1 VLEASEALLAFDVPV
16 PPEDPT
22 LALLSTVVDDLLGLT
37 EVLVEEPED
46 LLAVDVELEVA
57 DLLTE
62 VATAEVVVLLAVV
75 NVAVLEAVAMEA
87 DFAAAAAA
95 AFAAAALA
103 AACCAAVKVV
113 VAAAEKLAA
122 PVMATNKQMTNELGI
137 NFIMTPSAG

>member
-1 VLEASEALLAFDVPV
+1 MLEASEALLDFDVPV

-22 LALLSTVVDDLLGLT
+22 LALLATVVDDLLGLT
-37 EVLVEEPED
+37 EVLVEEPE
-46 LLAVDVELEVA
+46 

-75 NVAVLEAVAMEA
+75 NVAVLEAVA
-87 DFAAAAAA
+87 AAAAAA

>member
-1 VLEASEALLAFDVPV
+1 MLEASEALLAFDVPV

-22 LALLSTVVDDLLGLT
+22 LALLATVVDDLLGLT
-37 EVLVEEPED
+37 EVLVEDPEE

-75 NVAVLEAVAMEA
+75 NVAVLEAVAVAA

-95 AFAAAALA
+95 AFAA

>member
-1 VLEASEALLAFDVPV
+1 MLEASEALLALDVPV

-22 LALLSTVVDDLLGLT
+22 LALLATVVDDLLGLT
-37 EVLVEEPED
+37 EVLVEDPED
-46 LLAVDVELEVA
+46 ILAVDVELEVA

-75 NVAVLEAVAMEA
+75 NVAVLEAVA
-87 DFAAAAAA
+87 AAAAAA

-113 VAAAEKLAA
+113 VAAAEKLAV

>member
-1 VLEASEALLAFDVPV
+1 MLEASEALLAFDVPV

-22 LALLSTVVDDLLGLT
+22 LALLATVVDDLLGLT
-37 EVLVEEPED
+37 EVLVEDPED
-46 LLAVDVELEVA
+46 ILAVDVELEVA

-75 NVAVLEAVAMEA
+75 NVAVLEAVAAAA

-95 AFAAAALA
+95 AFAA

>member
-22 LALLSTVVDDLLGLT
+22 FALLATVVDDLLGLT

-75 NVAVLEAVAMEA
+75 NVAVLAAVAVAA

-95 AFAAAALA
+95 ALAAAALA
-103 AACCAAVKVV
+103 AACC
-113 VAAAEKLAA
+113 
-122 PVMATNKQMTNELGI
+122 
-137 NFIMTPSAG
+137 

>member
-1 VLEASEALLAFDVPV
+1 MLEASEALLALDVPV

-22 LALLSTVVDDLLGLT
+22 LALLATVVDDSLGLT
-37 EVLVEEPED
+37 EVLVEDPED
-46 LLAVDVELEVA
+46 ILAVDVELEVA

-95 AFAAAALA
+95 
-103 AACCAAVKVV
+103 CCAAVKVV

-137 NFIMTPSAG
+137 NFIMTPNAG

>member
-1 VLEASEALLAFDVPV
+1 MLEASEALLAFDDPV

-22 LALLSTVVDDLLGLT
+22 LPLLATVVDDLLGLT
-37 EVLVEEPED
+37 EVLVEDPED
-46 LLAVDVELEVA
+46 ILAVDVELEVA

-75 NVAVLEAVAMEA
+75 NVAVLEAVAVAA
-87 DFAAAAAA
+87 DFAAA
-95 AFAAAALA
+95 A

-137 NFIMTPSAG
+137 NFIMTPNAG

>member
-1 VLEASEALLAFDVPV
+1 MLEASEALLALDVPV

-22 LALLSTVVDDLLGLT
+22 LALLATVVDDLLGLT
-37 EVLVEEPED
+37 EVLVEDPED
-46 LLAVDVELEVA
+46 ILAVDVELEVA

-75 NVAVLEAVAMEA
+75 NVAVLEAVA
-87 DFAAAAAA
+87 AAAAAA

-113 VAAAEKLAA
+113 VATAEKLAA
-122 PVMATNKQMTNELGI
+122 PVMATNKQMTKELGI

>member
-1 VLEASEALLAFDVPV
+1 MLEASEALLAFDVPV

-22 LALLSTVVDDLLGLT
+22 LALLATVVDDLLGLT

-46 LLAVDVELEVA
+46 LLSVDVELEVA

-75 NVAVLEAVAMEA
+75 NVAVLEAVAAAA

-95 AFAAAALA
+95 AFAA

>member
-1 VLEASEALLAFDVPV
+1 MLEASEALLDFDVPV

-22 LALLSTVVDDLLGLT
+22 LALLATVVDDLLGLT
-37 EVLVEEPED
+37 EVLVEDPED
-46 LLAVDVELEVA
+46 ILAVDVELEVA

-75 NVAVLEAVAMEA
+75 NVAVLEAVA
-87 DFAAAAAA
+87 AAAAAA

>member
-1 VLEASEALLAFDVPV
+1 MLEASEALLAFDVPV

-22 LALLSTVVDDLLGLT
+22 LALLATVVDDSLGLT

-62 VATAEVVVLLAVV
+62 VATAEVVVLLAVA
-75 NVAVLEAVAMEA
+75 NAAVLE
-87 DFAAAAAA
+87 AAAAA

-113 VAAAEKLAA
+113 VATAEKLAA

>member
-1 VLEASEALLAFDVPV
+1 MLEASEALLAFDVPV
-16 PPEDPT
+16 LLEDPT
-22 LALLSTVVDDLLGLT
+22 LALLATVVDDLLGLT

-62 VATAEVVVLLAVV
+62 VATAEVVVLLAVA
-75 NVAVLEAVAMEA
+75 NVAVLEAVAVAA

-95 AFAAAALA
+95 AFAA

>member
-22 LALLSTVVDDLLGLT
+22 LALLATVVDDLLGLT

-46 LLAVDVELEVA
+46 LL
-57 DLLTE
+57 TE
-62 VATAEVVVLLAVV
+62 VATAEVVVLLAVA
-75 NVAVLEAVAMEA
+75 NVAVLEAVAVAA
-87 DFAAAAAA
+87 DFAAAA

-103 AACCAAVKVV
+103 AACCCAAVKVV

>member
-22 LALLSTVVDDLLGLT
+22 LALLATVVDDLLGLT

-46 LLAVDVELEVA
+46 ILAVDVELEVA

-75 NVAVLEAVAMEA
+75 NVAVLEAVA
-87 DFAAAAAA
+87 AAAAAA

>member
-1 VLEASEALLAFDVPV
+1 MLEASEALLAFDVPV

>member
-1 VLEASEALLAFDVPV
+1 MLEASEALLDFDVPV
-16 PPEDPT
+16 PPADPT
-22 LALLSTVVDDLLGLT
+22 LALLATVVDDLLGLT

-57 DLLTE
+57 DLFTE

-75 NVAVLEAVAMEA
+75 NVAVLEAA
-87 DFAAAAAA
+87 
-95 AFAAAALA
+95 AAAALA
-103 AACCAAVKVV
+103 AACCCAAVKVV
-113 VAAAEKLAA
+113 VATAEKLAA

>member
-1 VLEASEALLAFDVPV
+1 MLEASEALLALDVPV

-22 LALLSTVVDDLLGLT
+22 LALLATVVDDLLGLT
-37 EVLVEEPED
+37 EVLVEDPED
-46 LLAVDVELEVA
+46 ILAVDVELEVA

-75 NVAVLEAVAMEA
+75 NVAVLEAVAAAA

-95 AFAAAALA
+95 AFAA

-137 NFIMTPSAG
+137 NFIMTPSAD

>member
-1 VLEASEALLAFDVPV
+1 VLEASEALLDFDVPV
-16 PPEDPT
+16 PPADPT
-22 LALLSTVVDDLLGLT
+22 LALLATVVDDLLGLT
-37 EVLVEEPED
+37 EVLVEDPED
-46 LLAVDVELEVA
+46 ILAVDVELEVA

-75 NVAVLEAVAMEA
+75 NVAVLEAVAVAA

-95 AFAAAALA
+95 AFAA

>member
-22 LALLSTVVDDLLGLT
+22 LALLATVVDDLLGLT

-75 NVAVLEAVAMEA
+75 NVAVLEAVAVAA

-95 AFAAAALA
+95 AFAA

-113 VAAAEKLAA
+113 VAAAEKLAV

>member
-1 VLEASEALLAFDVPV
+1 VLEASEALLDFDVPV
-16 PPEDPT
+16 PPADPT
-22 LALLSTVVDDLLGLT
+22 LALLATVVDDLLGLT

-57 DLLTE
+57 DLFTE

-75 NVAVLEAVAMEA
+75 NVAVLEAVAAAA

-95 AFAAAALA
+95 AFAA

>member
-1 VLEASEALLAFDVPV
+1 MLEASEALLDFDVPV

-22 LALLSTVVDDLLGLT
+22 LALLATVVDDLLGLT

-46 LLAVDVELEVA
+46 ILAVDAELEVA
-57 DLLTE
+57 DLVTE
-62 VATAEVVVLLAVV
+62 VATAEVVVLLAVA
-75 NVAVLEAVAMEA
+75 NVAVLEAVAVAA

-95 AFAAAALA
+95 AFAA

>member
-1 VLEASEALLAFDVPV
+1 MLEASEALLAFDVPV

-22 LALLSTVVDDLLGLT
+22 LALLATVVDDLLGLT
-37 EVLVEEPED
+37 EVFVEDPED

-57 DLLTE
+57 DLFTE

-75 NVAVLEAVAMEA
+75 NVAVLEAVAVAA

-95 AFAAAALA
+95 AFAA

>member
-1 VLEASEALLAFDVPV
+1 MLEASEALLDFDVPV

-22 LALLSTVVDDLLGLT
+22 LALLATVVDDLLGLT

-57 DLLTE
+57 DLVTE

-75 NVAVLEAVAMEA
+75 NVAVLEAVAAAA

-95 AFAAAALA
+95 AFAA

>member
-1 VLEASEALLAFDVPV
+1 MLEASEALLAFDVPV

-22 LALLSTVVDDLLGLT
+22 LALLATVVDDLLGLT
-37 EVLVEEPED
+37 EVLVEDPED
-46 LLAVDVELEVA
+46 ILAVDVELEVA

-95 AFAAAALA
+95 AFAAAA
-103 AACCAAVKVV
+103 CCAAVKVV

>member
-22 LALLSTVVDDLLGLT
+22 LALLATVVDDLLGLT

-46 LLAVDVELEVA
+46 LL
-57 DLLTE
+57 TE
-62 VATAEVVVLLAVV
+62 VATAEVVVLLAVA
-75 NVAVLEAVAMEA
+75 NVAVLEAVAVAA

-95 AFAAAALA
+95 AFAA

-113 VAAAEKLAA
+113 VAAAEKLAV

>member
-1 VLEASEALLAFDVPV
+1 MLEASEALLAFDVPV

-75 NVAVLEAVAMEA
+75 NVAVLEAVAVAA

-95 AFAAAALA
+95 AFAA

>member
-1 VLEASEALLAFDVPV
+1 MLEASEALLDFDVTV
-16 PPEDPT
+16 PPADPT
-22 LALLSTVVDDLLGLT
+22 LALLATVVDDLLGLT
-37 EVLVEEPED
+37 EVLVEEPE
-46 LLAVDVELEVA
+46 

-87 DFAAAAAA
+87 DFAAA
-95 AFAAAALA
+95 A

>member
-1 VLEASEALLAFDVPV
+1 MLEASEALLDFDVPV

-22 LALLSTVVDDLLGLT
+22 LALLATVVDDLLGLT
-37 EVLVEEPED
+37 EVLVEEPE
-46 LLAVDVELEVA
+46 

-87 DFAAAAAA
+87 DFAAA
-95 AFAAAALA
+95 A

>member
-1 VLEASEALLAFDVPV
+1 MLEASEALLALDVPV

-22 LALLSTVVDDLLGLT
+22 LALLATVVDDSLGLT

-75 NVAVLEAVAMEA
+75 NVAVLEAVA
-87 DFAAAAAA
+87 AAAAAA

>member
-1 VLEASEALLAFDVPV
+1 VLEASEALLDFDVPV
-16 PPEDPT
+16 PPADPT
-22 LALLSTVVDDLLGLT
+22 LALLATVVDDLLGLT

-46 LLAVDVELEVA
+46 LLAVDVELEVE
-57 DLLTE
+57 DLFTE

-75 NVAVLEAVAMEA
+75 NVAVLEAVA
-87 DFAAAAAA
+87 AAAAAA
-95 AFAAAALA
+95 AFAA

>member
-1 VLEASEALLAFDVPV
+1 MLEASEALLALDVPV

-22 LALLSTVVDDLLGLT
+22 LALLATVVDDLLGLT
-37 EVLVEEPED
+37 EVLVEDPED
-46 LLAVDVELEVA
+46 ILAVDVELEVA

-75 NVAVLEAVAMEA
+75 NVAVLEAVA
-87 DFAAAAAA
+87 AAAAAA

>member
-1 VLEASEALLAFDVPV
+1 MLEASEALLAFDVPV

-22 LALLSTVVDDLLGLT
+22 LALLATVVDDLLGLT
-37 EVLVEEPED
+37 EVSVEEPED

-75 NVAVLEAVAMEA
+75 NVAVLEAVAVAA

-103 AACCAAVKVV
+103 AACC
-113 VAAAEKLAA
+113 
-122 PVMATNKQMTNELGI
+122 
-137 NFIMTPSAG
+137 

>member
-1 VLEASEALLAFDVPV
+1 MLEASEALLAFDVPV
-16 PPEDPT
+16 PSADPT
-22 LALLSTVVDDLLGLT
+22 LALLATVVDDSLGLT

-57 DLLTE
+57 DLVTE

-75 NVAVLEAVAMEA
+75 NVAVLEAVA
-87 DFAAAAAA
+87 AAAAAA

>member
-1 VLEASEALLAFDVPV
+1 VLEASEALLDFDVPV

-22 LALLSTVVDDLLGLT
+22 LALLATVVDDLLGLT
-37 EVLVEEPED
+37 EVLVEEPE
-46 LLAVDVELEVA
+46 

-87 DFAAAAAA
+87 DFAAA
-95 AFAAAALA
+95 AAAALA

-137 NFIMTPSAG
+137 NFIMTPNAD

>member
-22 LALLSTVVDDLLGLT
+22 LALLATVVDDLLGLT
-37 EVLVEEPED
+37 EVLVEDPED
-46 LLAVDVELEVA
+46 ILAVDVELEVA

-75 NVAVLEAVAMEA
+75 NVAVLEAVAAAA

-95 AFAAAALA
+95 AFAA

>member
-1 VLEASEALLAFDVPV
+1 MLEASEALLDFDVPV
-16 PPEDPT
+16 PTADPT
-22 LALLSTVVDDLLGLT
+22 LALLATVVDDLLGLT

-95 AFAAAALA
+95 AFAAAA
-103 AACCAAVKVV
+103 CCAAVKVV
-113 VAAAEKLAA
+113 VATAEKLAA
-122 PVMATNKQMTNELGI
+122 PVMATNKQMTKELGI